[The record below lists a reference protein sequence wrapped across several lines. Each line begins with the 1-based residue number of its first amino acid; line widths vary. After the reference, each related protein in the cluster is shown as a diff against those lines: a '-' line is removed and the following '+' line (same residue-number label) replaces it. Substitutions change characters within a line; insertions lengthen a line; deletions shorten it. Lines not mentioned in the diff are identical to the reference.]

1 MASSEA
7 FSRAS
12 IMPSMA
18 LSMRLMK
25 KLATLSTLRGSP
37 PLATRASR
45 PETYASATA
54 S

>member
-12 IMPSMA
+12 MSASMA

-25 KLATLSTLRGSP
+25 KLATLSTLLGSP
-37 PLATRASR
+37 PLVTSASR
-45 PETYASATA
+45 PEMYASATA